1 MKKQCYNKRNQ
12 EYLNGHRHSFVG
24 FFTAGYPDTERFFS
38 VIQKVQECGMGIFEI
53 GFPAKDP
60 YADGELIR
68 KSHKMIDHRISN
80 ERKFWEKLRE
90 TTDHPIWLMGYK
102 EDLIDTGIY
111 LELAKAQ
118 VVDALVIPIL
128 PVGERIRLMNELKEY
143 GVDMLGFI
151 GNQMEWENNDIVCEK
166 FPIIYQQLY
175 SGPTGCV
182 NNTDSYKRL
191 FHFVKKSSNGYVFA
205 GFGIGTEERAAE
217 LLKDGFD
224 GVIIGT
230 AIMKKMNVSEE
241 ELMDFLKKMEK
252 TVEEV
257 D

>member
-38 VIQKVQECGMGIFEI
+38 VIRKAQECGMGIFEI

-151 GNQMEWENNDIVCEK
+151 GNLSAALFRAHRVCKQYRFLQASVSFREKIV
-166 FPIIYQQLY
+166 QRV
-175 SGPTGCV
+175 CV
-182 NNTDSYKRL
+182 CRFWDRN
-191 FHFVKKSSNGYVFA
+191 
-205 GFGIGTEERAAE
+205 
-217 LLKDGFD
+217 
-224 GVIIGT
+224 
-230 AIMKKMNVSEE
+230 
-241 ELMDFLKKMEK
+241 
-252 TVEEV
+252 
-257 D
+257 